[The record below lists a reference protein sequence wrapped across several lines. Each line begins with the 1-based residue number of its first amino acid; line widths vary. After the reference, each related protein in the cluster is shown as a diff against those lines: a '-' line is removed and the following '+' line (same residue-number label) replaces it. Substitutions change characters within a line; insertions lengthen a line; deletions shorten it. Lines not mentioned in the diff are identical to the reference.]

1 MVDNTSKFF
10 PEIKL
15 QCQMDRP
22 GMYKLRSKTN
32 ISHQVSIRKRRI
44 PRRKTLNTNGLVSVG
59 VYYIGPWR

>member
-1 MVDNTSKFF
+1 
-10 PEIKL
+10 
-15 QCQMDRP
+15 MDRP